1 MKRKNETIQH
11 MNSPICARCWKTPAM
26 EAYEPAKL
34 QEVLARFSRY
44 GLKFS
49 QGNRMND
56 IVLAHRVFS

>member
-1 MKRKNETIQH
+1 
-11 MNSPICARCWKTPAM
+11 M